1 MKLTKIVRKK
11 GQSEPQE
18 NGGNVTLIHR
28 MSYELKFFIDEVLQ
42 CLVDKYQI
50 TYQNIWGK
58 DVVRPNLVES
68 SNCKT

>member
-50 TYQNIWGK
+50 TYQNI
-58 DVVRPNLVES
+58 
-68 SNCKT
+68 